1 MNSASLVP
9 LAATYRLQLHAHLN
23 FDQVR
28 RLIPYL
34 SQLGVSTLYLA
45 PIFRANPGSTHG
57 YDVVDHE
64 QLEPSLGSE
73 DDFAALATAARAQG
87 LSILVDLIPN
97 HMGIHEQHNRWWRE
111 VLQHGACTPYANFFD
126 IDWFPPKL
134 SQEGKVLLPI
144 LGDQF
149 GNVLESQGL
158 ELILHEREFAIRY
171 YDRIFPTDPRSWKSI
186 LESVRDVLDPTT
198 AESAELA
205 ASIELILER
214 VRALPTTLLGDEF
227 SIRQRTRLC
236 EDIKQRWAELCDK
249 RSIQF
254 AVDETLKNLNGTAG
268 FPSSFDR
275 LEALLEAQPYRLC
288 YWRVATDEINY
299 RRFFDVD
306 SLAAIRVEEP
316 AVFDAVH
323 HKVLSYIERGWIS
336 GIRCDHLDG
345 LADPQAYLDKLAQCA
360 NEALAT
366 ARDAGLAV
374 PARPYLLVEKILGA
388 GEALPREWPIDGTT
402 GYEFLNTLTALHLD
416 PQGIR
421 PLRRLYDEFLDDSPR
436 YPQILY
442 ESKRTILGASLSSE
456 LIVLAHQLSRLAE
469 RQRNSRD
476 FTRPA
481 LQRALRE
488 IVACFPVY
496 RTYFRPGHRE
506 AREQDRRHLQMA
518 VREAKRRQAST
529 DPSYFDFIESLL
541 LEQDTAT
548 IPEELRVLRSQ
559 FIIKFQ
565 QVTGPVTAKGLEDT
579 AFYRYYPL
587 ASLNEVGGHPNHGAL
602 TLADFHREM
611 EERAAHWPRAMLTT
625 ATHDTKRGED
635 MRARVNVLSEVPQQW
650 GDAIRQWRELNAPVR
665 QPIEGEETP
674 TPNEEYLIYQTLA
687 GTWPLEPQSRH
698 EWQTYR
704 QRIVTYF
711 EKALREA
718 KTHTSWLHPNQRHEA
733 AVYHFIETI
742 LGEGN
747 TSFVKSLHEF
757 VHTLANAGFLNSLSQ
772 TTLKMCAPGVPDF
785 YQGSELWDFRL
796 VDPDN
801 RRPVDFELRAKLL
814 GQLQAAANEDL
825 PQLAREL
832 LQTWPDDRIKLHTI
846 ARTLNFRRDHAN
858 LFDGDYLPLTCHGPR
873 ELQQTAFARTDHRE
887 WLVCVA
893 PRRCWPAWQ
902 EAHDNA
908 PPGSWPLAEWWRGTE
923 LMMPAAA
930 PRRWRHILSGAEL
943 ETQTGDSGPTLALR
957 SLLSSFPVAILHGT
971 S

>member
-1 MNSASLVP
+1 MNLAP
-9 LAATYRLQLHAHLN
+9 LPLSATYRLQLHGHLT
-23 FDQVR
+23 FSQVR
-28 RLIPYL
+28 QLVPYL
-34 SQLGVSTLYLA
+34 AQLGISTLYLA

-64 QLEPSLGSE
+64 LLDPTLGNE
-73 DDFAALATAARAQG
+73 DDFAALAATARQQG
-87 LSILVDLIPN
+87 MSILVDLIPN

-111 VLQHGACTPYANFFD
+111 VLHHGACTPYANFFD

-134 SQEGKVLLPI
+134 TQEGKVLLPI

-149 GNVLESQGL
+149 GNVLEAQGL
-158 ELILHEREFAIRY
+158 ELVHHEREFAIRY
-171 YDRIFPTDPRSWKSI
+171 YEHTFPTDPRSWKPI
-186 LESVRDVLDPTT
+186 LESIRDSLDPT
-198 AESAELA
+198 APESPELN
-205 ASIELILER
+205 ASIELIFER
-214 VRALPTTLLGDEF
+214 IRAMPTTLLGDEF
-227 SIRQRTRLC
+227 SIRQRAKLS
-236 EDIKQRWAELCDK
+236 EDVKQRWAELST
-249 RSIQF
+249 RPAIEY
-254 AVDETLKNLNGTAG
+254 AVVETLKNFNGTAG
-268 FPSSFDR
+268 NPSSFDR
-275 LEALLEAQPYRLC
+275 LESLLEAQPYRLC

-316 AVFDAVH
+316 AVFEAVH
-323 HKVLSYIERGWIS
+323 RKVLEYVERGWIS
-336 GIRCDHLDG
+336 GLRCDHLDG
-345 LADPQAYLDKLAQCA
+345 LADPQGYLDKLSLSAFD
-360 NEALAT
+360 ALAK
-366 ARDAGLAV
+366 ASEAGHPV

-402 GYEFLNTLTALHLD
+402 GYDFLNTLTALQLD

-421 PLRRLYDEFLDDSPR
+421 PLRRIYDDFLEDSPR

-456 LIVLAHQLSRLAE
+456 LIVLAQQLSRLAE

-496 RTYFRPGHRE
+496 RTYFRPGQGE
-506 AREQDRRHLQMA
+506 TREQDRRHLQMA
-518 VREAKRRQAST
+518 IRDAKRRQATT
-529 DPSYFDFIESLL
+529 DPSYFDFIENLL
-541 LEQDTAT
+541 LEHETT
-548 IPEELRVLRSQ
+548 PIPEELRVLRRQ

-602 TLADFHREM
+602 TLADFHREL
-611 EERAAHWPRAMLTT
+611 EERQAHWPRAMLAT

-635 MRARVNVLSEVPQQW
+635 MRARLNVLSEVPQAW
-650 GDAIRQWRELNAPVR
+650 GDAIKQWRELNAAAR
-665 QPIEGEETP
+665 QAVEGEETP
-674 TPNEEYLIYQTLA
+674 TANEEYLIYQTLA
-687 GTWPLEPQSRH
+687 GSWPLTKISRH
-698 EWQTYR
+698 EWQDYR

-718 KTHTSWLHPNQRHEA
+718 KTHSSWLHPNQRHEA
-733 AVYHFIETI
+733 AVFQFIEAI
-742 LGEGN
+742 MGDGN
-747 TSFVKSLHEF
+747 TSFVKSMEEF
-757 VHTLANAGFLNSLSQ
+757 VGSIAPQGFLNALTQ
-772 TTLKMCAPGVPDF
+772 CTLKMCSPGIPDF

-801 RRPVDFELRAKLL
+801 RRPVDFEQRAKLL
-814 GQLQAAANEDL
+814 MALDAAAQPDL

-832 LQTWPDDRIKLHTI
+832 LAAWPDERIKLHTI
-846 ARTLNFRRDHAN
+846 ARTLKFRRKHSN
-858 LFDGDYLPLTCHGPR
+858 LFEADYVPLTCQGTR
-873 ELQQTAFARTDHRE
+873 DLNQVAFARTDHRE
-887 WLVCVA
+887 WLICVA

-902 EAHDNA
+902 ELSQESDH
-908 PPGSWPLAEWWRGTE
+908 GKWPLADWWRGTE
-923 LMMPAAA
+923 ILIPSAA

-943 ETQTGDSGPTLALR
+943 ETQTGDAGPTLSLR
-957 SLLSSFPVAILHGT
+957 TLFTSFPVAILHGI

>member
-1 MNSASLVP
+1 MKSASLVP
-9 LAATYRLQLHAHLN
+9 LTATYRLQLHGHLA
-23 FDQVR
+23 FDQARKLV
-28 RLIPYL
+28 PYL
-34 SQLGVSTLYLA
+34 AQLGISTLYLA

-64 QLEPSLGSE
+64 LLDPALGTE
-73 DDFAALATAARAQG
+73 EDFAALAAAASEHG
-87 LSILVDLIPN
+87 MSILVDLIPN
-97 HMGIHEQHNRWWRE
+97 HMGIHERHNRWWRE
-111 VLQHGACTPYANFFD
+111 VLQNGACTPYANFFD

-144 LGDQF
+144 LGEQF
-149 GNVLESQGL
+149 GSVLESQNL
-158 ELILHEREFAIRY
+158 ELIQHEREFAIRY
-171 YDRIFPTDPRSWKSI
+171 ADRIFPTDPRSWKTI
-186 LESVRDVLDPTT
+186 LEGIRDALDPA

-214 VRALPTTLLGDEF
+214 VRAMPTTLLGDEF
-227 SIRQRTRLC
+227 SIRQRTKLS

-249 RSIQF
+249 RSIAF
-254 AVDETLKNLNGTAG
+254 AVEETLKNINGTAG
-268 FPSSFDR
+268 NSSSFDR

-323 HKVLSYIERGWIS
+323 RKVLSYIERGWIS
-336 GIRCDHLDG
+336 GLRCDHLDG
-345 LADPQAYLDKLAQCA
+345 LADPQAYLDKLSICA
-360 NEALAT
+360 NEALAK
-366 ARDAGLAV
+366 ARDAGHAA
-374 PARPYLLVEKILGA
+374 PGRPYLLVEKILGA

-402 GYEFLNTLTALHLD
+402 GYEFLNTLTALQLD

-421 PLRRLYDEFLDDSPR
+421 PLRRIYDEFLDDSPR
-436 YPQILY
+436 YPQILHD
-442 ESKRTILGASLSSE
+442 SKRTILGASLSSE

-469 RQRNSRD
+469 RQRSSRD

-496 RTYFRPGHRE
+496 RTYFRPGLSE
-506 AREQDRRHLQMA
+506 TREQDRRHLQMA
-518 VREAKRRQAST
+518 VREAKRRLTTT

-548 IPEELRVLRSQ
+548 ISEELRVLRSQ

-579 AFYRYYPL
+579 AFYRFYPL

-602 TLADFHREM
+602 TVAEFHREL
-611 EERAAHWPRAMLTT
+611 EDRAANWPRAMLTT
-625 ATHDTKRGED
+625 STHDTKRGED
-635 MRARVNVLSEVPQQW
+635 MRARLNVLSEVPQQW
-650 GDAIRQWRELNAPVR
+650 GDAVRQWRDLNAPVR

-674 TPNEEYLIYQTLA
+674 TPNEEYLIYQTLV

-733 AVYHFIETI
+733 SVFHFIETI
-742 LGEGN
+742 IGDGN
-747 TSFVKSLHEF
+747 TSFAKALNEF
-757 VHTLANAGFLNSLSQ
+757 VPQLASEGFLNGLAQ
-772 TTLKMCAPGVPDF
+772 CTLKMCAPGVPDF
-785 YQGSELWDFRL
+785 FQGSELWDFRL

-801 RRPVDFELRAKLL
+801 RRPVDFEQRTKLL
-814 GQLQAAANEDL
+814 AQLQAAAKADL

-832 LQTWPDDRIKLHTI
+832 LTNWPDERIKLHTI
-846 ARTLNFRRDHAN
+846 ARTLNFRREHPN
-858 LFDGDYLPLTCHGPR
+858 LFQGDYIPLVCQGTR

-887 WLVCVA
+887 WLVCVT

-902 EAHDNA
+902 EPAFD
-908 PPGSWPLAEWWRGTE
+908 PVEGKWPLAEWWRGTE
-923 LMMPAAA
+923 LVMPTAA
-930 PRRWRHILSGAEL
+930 PRRWRHLLSGTEV

-957 SLLSSFPVAILHGT
+957 TLLSSFPVAILHGT

>member
-1 MNSASLVP
+1 MSSSETLTVSS
-9 LAATYRLQLHAHLN
+9 TYRLQLHAHLT
-23 FDQVR
+23 FVQVR
-28 RLIPYL
+28 ALIPYL
-34 SQLGVSTLYLA
+34 AKLGISTLYLA
-45 PIFRANPGSTHG
+45 PIFRANDGSTHG
-57 YDVVDHE
+57 YDVVDHGM
-64 QLEPSLGSE
+64 LEPSLGTE
-73 DDFAALATAARAQG
+73 EDFAALAVAAADEQMT
-87 LSILVDLIPN
+87 ILVDLIPN
-97 HMGIHEQHNRWWRE
+97 HMGINERNNGWWRE
-111 VLQHGACTPYANFFD
+111 VLQNGACTPYANYFD

-149 GNVLESQGL
+149 GNVLESGGL
-158 ELILHEREFAIRY
+158 ELIRYEQQFAIRY
-171 YDRIFPTDPRSWKSI
+171 ADRVFPTDPRSWKSI
-186 LESVRDVLDPTT
+186 LEAVREALDPQE
-198 AESAELA
+198 ADCVEHA
-205 ASIELILER
+205 AAIELVLER
-214 VRALPTTLLGDEF
+214 VKNIPPSIHSDEF
-227 SIRQRTRLC
+227 SIRQRSKLS
-236 EDIKQRWAELCDK
+236 EDVKQRWAELSRQRTVD
-249 RSIQF
+249 F
-254 AVDETLKNLNGTAG
+254 AVQETLRIMNGTAG
-268 FPSSFDR
+268 HPGSFDR
-275 LEALLEAQPYRLC
+275 FETLLEAQPYRLC

-323 HKVLSYIERGWIS
+323 HKALAFMEQGWIS
-336 GIRCDHLDG
+336 GLRCDHLDG
-345 LADPQAYLDKLAQCA
+345 LADPQAYLDKLAA
-360 NEALAT
+360 SATEALNK
-366 ARDAGLAV
+366 AREAGHAV
-374 PARPYLLVEKILGA
+374 PARPYLLVEKILGE

-421 PLRRLYDEFLDDSPR
+421 PLRRIYDEFLDESPR

-496 RTYFRPGHRE
+496 RTYFRPGQGE
-506 AREQDRRHLQMA
+506 AREQVRRHLQLA

-529 DPSYFDFIESLL
+529 DPSYFDFIESIL
-541 LEQDTAT
+541 LEQNQET

-579 AFYRYYPL
+579 AFYRFYPL
-587 ASLNEVGGHPNHGAL
+587 ASLNEVGGHPNAGAG
-602 TLADFHREM
+602 TIADFHREL
-611 EERAAHWPRAMLTT
+611 EDRQSNWPRAMLTT
-625 ATHDTKRGED
+625 STHDTKRGED
-635 MRARVNVLSEVPQQW
+635 MRARLNVLSEVPQLW
-650 GDAIRQWRELNAPVR
+650 SEAVKHWHEMNAPVR
-665 QPIEGEETP
+665 KPVEGEETP

-687 GTWPLEPQSRH
+687 GTWPLDQQSRH

-742 LGEGN
+742 IGEGSN
-747 TSFVKSLHEF
+747 SFCKSLTEF
-757 VHTLANAGFLNSLSQ
+757 VNQIAPAGYLNSLSQ
-772 TTLKMCAPGVPDF
+772 CLLKMCSPGVPDF

-801 RRPVDFELRAKLL
+801 RRPVDFALRAKLL
-814 GQLQAAANEDL
+814 AELEVGAKKDL

-832 LQTWPDDRIKLHTI
+832 LSSWPDERNKLHMI
-846 ARTLNFRRDHAN
+846 ARTLKFRREHPV
-858 LFDGDYLPLTCHGPR
+858 LFESDFIPLTCQGSR

-902 EAHDNA
+902 ETAEH
-908 PPGSWPLAEWWRGTE
+908 PPNGSWPLSNWWQGTT
-923 LMMPAAA
+923 LVMPSAA
-930 PRRWRHILSGAEL
+930 PRRWRHLLSGAEL
-943 ETQTGDSGPTLALR
+943 ESQTGDSGPTLSMR
-957 SLLSSFPVAILHGT
+957 TLLSSFPVAILHGT
-971 S
+971 L